1 MVDYKSSQKKL
12 EPVRMWY
19 GLQLQLLLYLKAATA
34 AGAGN
39 PAGAFYF
46 TVSDPM
52 CDTAQDVKAAAEAA
66 IAKELRLKGVVL
78 ADTEVVEAMDA
89 AEPGLSLEK
98 VFNADGSVYR
108 YATAVDME
116 EMQALLRHAER
127 VAAELAGEIRRGRIA
142 ARPAVI
148 GDWSACTYCDYR
160 GVCGIDPGDTQAQN
174 QIPDMDKQEFRER
187 LAKEGKTNTQ

>member
-1 MVDYKSSQKKL
+1 M
-12 EPVRMWY
+12 
-19 GLQLQLLLYLKAATA
+19 
-34 AGAGN
+34 
-39 PAGAFYF
+39 
-46 TVSDPM
+46 
-52 CDTAQDVKAAAEAA
+52 
-66 IAKELRLKGVVL
+66 L

-160 GVCGIDPGDTQAQN
+160 GVCGIDPGDAQAQN

>member
-1 MVDYKSSQKKL
+1 
-12 EPVRMWY
+12 
-19 GLQLQLLLYLKAATA
+19 
-34 AGAGN
+34 
-39 PAGAFYF
+39 
-46 TVSDPM
+46 M

>member
-1 MVDYKSSQKKL
+1 M
-12 EPVRMWY
+12 
-19 GLQLQLLLYLKAATA
+19 
-34 AGAGN
+34 
-39 PAGAFYF
+39 
-46 TVSDPM
+46 
-52 CDTAQDVKAAAEAA
+52 KAAAEAA

-127 VAAELAGEIRRGRIA
+127 VAAELAGGDSRRGRIA
-142 ARPAVI
+142 APSRSDRGLVRLYLLRLSRRVRHRPGGYA
-148 GDWSACTYCDYR
+148 G
-160 GVCGIDPGDTQAQN
+160 
-174 QIPDMDKQEFRER
+174 
-187 LAKEGKTNTQ
+187 AKSNP

>member
-1 MVDYKSSQKKL
+1 MMRFTSSA
-12 EPVRMWY
+12 
-19 GLQLQLLLYLKAATA
+19 LKAATA

>member
-1 MVDYKSSQKKL
+1 MH
-12 EPVRMWY
+12 
-19 GLQLQLLLYLKAATA
+19 
-34 AGAGN
+34 
-39 PAGAFYF
+39 
-46 TVSDPM
+46 
-52 CDTAQDVKAAAEAA
+52 EAA
-66 IAKELRLKGVVL
+66 IAKELRLKGGVL

-160 GVCGIDPGDTQAQN
+160 GVCGIDPGDAQAQN
-174 QIPDMDKQEFRER
+174 QIPDMDKQELRARF
-187 LAKEGKTNTQ
+187 AKEGKTNTQ